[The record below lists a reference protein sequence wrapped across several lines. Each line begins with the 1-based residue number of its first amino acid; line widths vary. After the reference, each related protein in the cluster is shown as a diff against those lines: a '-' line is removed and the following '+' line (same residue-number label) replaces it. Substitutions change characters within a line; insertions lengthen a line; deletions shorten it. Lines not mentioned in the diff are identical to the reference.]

1 MIQDSRSIPELES
14 LEAPLRAWQQH
25 PLYEQLTS
33 LFADRIRELAT
44 THGADT
50 QPPPKTLTAHEA
62 RRVTKRM
69 LRTGSVAELD
79 AVVDRIRLRYAAG
92 ATRDDVEN
100 SARIRRERLSRIT
113 AAVDDPGFTPPPSD
127 KRR

>member
-1 MIQDSRSIPELES
+1 MIQDSRTIPELQS
-14 LEAPLRAWQQH
+14 LEAPLRSWQQH
-25 PLYEQLTS
+25 PLYEQLMS
-33 LFADRIRELAT
+33 LFASRIRELAT
-44 THGADT
+44 INGADI
-50 QPPPKTLTAHEA
+50 QPPPRTLKAHEA

-100 SARIRRERLSRIT
+100 FARIRRERLSRIT
-113 AAVDDPGFTPPPSD
+113 AAVDDPGFTHPPSD
-127 KRR
+127 NRR